1 VSDTSLVPLPNDTAA
16 LDCSDDP
23 ADFLLLALDRAKG
36 WLTEVLEHGDIDA
49 IVEFKARADALRHY
63 AQQKNLALDAQLAA
77 TEIVRR
83 SERALGIAIKRGQVE
98 GTVRVPGAT
107 IRRPGQHVVSDNML
121 TPTDVLPGSYER
133 GDAYAMAQAP
143 DERFDAALDEAK
155 AEKNLSRANVVRKVK
170 GEPAKSTSER
180 PEILRR
186 TRRIDANR
194 VFQATV
200 DQAAALS
207 AAPELFDY
215 SAVDADRIEEW
226 VSSLSDSIR
235 FLTTLKNRLKKELT
249 SRD

>member
-1 VSDTSLVPLPNDTAA
+1 MSDTSLVPLPNDTAA

-23 ADFLLLALDRAKG
+23 ADFVLLALDRAKG

-83 SERALGIAIKRGQVE
+83 SERALALAVRKGQEEGVVKRNGRHGNHDANSMSPTVAAQTPQATLSSYYQLADVASDEEFDDVIA
-98 GTVRVPGAT
+98 
-107 IRRPGQHVVSDNML
+107 
-121 TPTDVLPGSYER
+121 
-133 GDAYAMAQAP
+133 
-143 DERFDAALDEAK
+143 EAK

-249 SRD
+249 TRD

>member
-1 VSDTSLVPLPNDTAA
+1 MSDTSLVPLPNDTAA

-23 ADFLLLALDRAKG
+23 ADFVLLALDRAKG

-63 AQQKNLALDAQLAA
+63 AKQKNLALDAQLAA

-83 SERALGIAIKRGQVE
+83 SERALGLAIRKGQEE
-98 GTVRVPGAT
+98 GTIVKKG
-107 IRRPGQHVVSDNML
+107 
-121 TPTDVLPGSYER
+121 ER
-133 GDAYAMAQAP
+133 GLPPGKTSPSDFFAGGSDTFAVYQMTDSASDDEFEQAI
-143 DERFDAALDEAK
+143 AEAK
-155 AEKNLSRANVVRKVK
+155 AEKNLTRANVVRKVK